1 MPYAGTVGGEVDLS
15 GMVGIHDGAL
25 APMKVVALY
34 FFPGLAIVV
43 AAIGG
48 LVERVAIQSSRVM
61 DVHGDIVYILCLIKN
76 RGPGIAGVFRHEY
89 TAWYFYQFIAS
100 GRTCNSPAHKI
111 GQVEI

>member
-1 MPYAGTVGGEVDLS
+1 MPYAGTVGGEVDLF

-25 APMKVVALY
+25 TPMKVVALY

-61 DVHGDIVYILCLIKN
+61 GVHGDIVYIFRVIEN
-76 RGPGIAGVFRHEY
+76 RGPGIAGIFRHEY
-89 TAWYFYQFIAS
+89 TAGYFYPFIAP
-100 GRTCNSPAHKI
+100 C
-111 GQVEI
+111 